1 MMRSR
6 PQNIIADANERHP
19 EDPVSLDEVLDML
32 RLIAKDYA
40 SIGSIF
46 SYMARTSGAT
56 RVVPVH
62 TEPGYYVK
70 PEVIESMQ
78 QELAALTDST
88 ALLQRDVKVNQA
100 Q

>member
-1 MMRSR
+1 
-6 PQNIIADANERHP
+6 
-19 EDPVSLDEVLDML
+19 ML
-32 RLIAKDYA
+32 QIIAKDYA

-46 SYMARTSGAT
+46 SYMGQMSGVTRT
-56 RVVPVH
+56 VPVH
-62 TEPGYYVK
+62 AEPGYYVK

-78 QELAALTDST
+78 QELAALKDST